1 MDSLGVFVFPDS
13 GSFSREDSM
22 FPAYV
27 PLLSIRRYA
36 ELTGDSP
43 VGVRRQVERGQLPV
57 QRVGARVYINVALI
71 HQQALSAKW

>member
-1 MDSLGVFVFPDS
+1 MFVFPDS
-13 GSFSREDSM
+13 GSFMREDSI
-22 FPAYV
+22 FPGAYV